1 MMQLGLRAYK
11 RIAPLEVT
19 MMRPEDLLWRVIEI
33 TIILFVLG
41 WLLVQWFGAEEG
53 SQLPAVLE
61 GYLSVLGEQV

>member
-1 MMQLGLRAYK
+1 
-11 RIAPLEVT
+11 

>member
-1 MMQLGLRAYK
+1 
-11 RIAPLEVT
+11 

-53 SQLPAVLE
+53 SQLPTVLE